1 MSLYKHSAAKSLLAA
16 AAIALA
22 TVSGAASAADSQPTL
37 EVLTVPS
44 FIPFEIPQDDGSV
57 GGFDMDILAEVADRA
72 GFDYKVKTMTF
83 SGIIPALQT
92 KSADAAV
99 AGITITQKR
108 DQVVDFTVPYYQ
120 SGLQIM
126 VPVSDNETK
135 TLDDLKGKTISTK
148 IGSTSYD
155 YLTEYFGDSA
165 NIKTYPRSANMYMA
179 VMIGAADASVYD
191 LPNASYFVKTKGK
204 GKVKMVGPLY
214 EAQPYGLAF
223 VAGSKWVEPA
233 SKALK
238 SMIED
243 GTYAKIYKKY
253 FGQNPPEG
261 WFKKASSEV
270 TWK

>member
-1 MSLYKHSAAKSLLAA
+1 MIKRKSLINKCLL
-16 AAIALA
+16 ALA
-22 TVSGAASAADSQPTL
+22 VVAMTAFAGTATAQDDQPTL

-57 GGFDMDILAEVADRA
+57 GGFDMDILAEVAERA
-72 GFDYKVKTMTF
+72 GFDYKIKTMTF

-92 KSADAAV
+92 HSADMAI
-99 AGITITQKR
+99 AGITITKSR

-120 SGLQIM
+120 SGLKIM
-126 VPVSDNETK
+126 VGADETNIHK
-135 TLDDLKGKTISTK
+135 LEDLEGKSISTK

-155 YLTEYFGDSA
+155 FLSQRFGSDTE
-165 NIKTYPRSANMYMA
+165 IKTYPRSANMYMA
-179 VMIGAADASVYD
+179 VMIGAVDASVYD
-191 LPNASYFVKTKGK
+191 VPNAAYFVKTKGK
-204 GKVKMVGPLY
+204 GKVKLVGPLY
-214 EAQPYGLAF
+214 KAQPYGLAF
-223 VAGSKWVEPA
+223 AAGSEWVDDA

-253 FGQNPPEG
+253 FGQNPPEN
-261 WFKKASSEV
+261 WFENASSEV